1 MQLNAMVA
9 PTVAKEIEAIAIFH
23 HFTKSRAAEL
33 LVMRGLLA
41 YQRDGLLVDLSEAP
55 LSFKPQPPPG
65 FITAHVTDLV
75 IGENEA
81 QPAAKRHSKKKIA

>member
-1 MQLNAMVA
+1 MQLNAMVV

-33 LVMRGLLA
+33 LVMRGLAA
-41 YQRDGLLVDLSEAP
+41 YQRDGLLVDLSMVP
-55 LSFKPQPPPG
+55 SMLKPQPPPE
-65 FITAHVTDLV
+65 FITANVTDLV

-81 QPAAKRHSKKKIA
+81 QPAVKQSKKKKIA

>member
-1 MQLNAMVA
+1 MQLNAMVS

-41 YQRDGLLVDLSEAP
+41 YQRDGLLVDLSDAP

-65 FITAHVTDLV
+65 FITAKITDLV
-75 IGENEA
+75 IGENDD
-81 QPAAKRHSKKKIA
+81 QPVEKRHKKKSIA